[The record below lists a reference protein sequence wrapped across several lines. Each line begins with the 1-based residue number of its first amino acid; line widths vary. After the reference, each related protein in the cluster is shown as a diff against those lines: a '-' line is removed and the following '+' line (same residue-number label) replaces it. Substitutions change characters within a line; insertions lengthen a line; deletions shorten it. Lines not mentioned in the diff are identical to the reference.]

1 MGLDKEVNNIKYYI
15 EFIELKV
22 LNNEFFLFFYF
33 IIKGNEINN
42 LILEY
47 DISLV

>member
-1 MGLDKEVNNIKYYI
+1 MGPDKEVNNTKYYT
-15 EFIELKV
+15 ESTELKAS
-22 LNNEFFLFFYF
+22 NNEFFLLSHF

-47 DISLV
+47 DISSV